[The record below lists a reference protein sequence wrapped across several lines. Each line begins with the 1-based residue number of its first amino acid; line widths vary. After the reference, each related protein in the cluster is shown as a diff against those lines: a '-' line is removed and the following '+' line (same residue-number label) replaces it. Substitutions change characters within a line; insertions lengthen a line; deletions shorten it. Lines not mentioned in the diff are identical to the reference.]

1 MSKHQRL
8 VNKNILVIED
18 DPAQALDLAS
28 TLTEAGASVLGPVA
42 EPDDASRL
50 IADSGCDGA
59 ILDIRL
65 GDRNATTVAQ
75 QLLAE
80 RIPFVVCTGFP
91 HSAHFDLDD
100 PCCKLIQKPDDP
112 DRIVSILVDLMERG
126 ADPSAR

>member
-1 MSKHQRL
+1 MSKHQKL
-8 VNKNILVIED
+8 ANKNILVIED

-28 TLTEAGASVLGPVA
+28 TLADAGASVLGPIA

-50 IADSGCDGA
+50 IADAGCDGA

-65 GDRNATTVAQ
+65 GYRNATTVAQ

-91 HSAHFDLDD
+91 HSAHFDLND
-100 PCCKLIQKPDDP
+100 PCCALIQKPDDP
-112 DRIVSILVDLMERG
+112 DRVVSILADLIEQS